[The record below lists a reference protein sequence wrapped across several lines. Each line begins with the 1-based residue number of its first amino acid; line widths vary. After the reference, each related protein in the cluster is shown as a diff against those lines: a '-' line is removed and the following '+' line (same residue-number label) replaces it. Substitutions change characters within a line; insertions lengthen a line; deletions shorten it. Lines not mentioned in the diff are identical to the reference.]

1 MNKKVRPEV
10 VTRQEQWDDYSCYL
24 LESILGELININKSI
39 CIVDVAK
46 EPKVEKKPKKSTRGD
61 TK

>member
-24 LESILGELININKSI
+24 LETNQYE
-39 CIVDVAK
+39 
-46 EPKVEKKPKKSTRGD
+46 
-61 TK
+61 

>member
-1 MNKKVRPEV
+1 MIILVIYLKLINMNKA
-10 VTRQEQWDDYSCYL
+10 
-24 LESILGELININKSI
+24 I

>member
-39 CIVDVAK
+39 CVVDSAK
-46 EPKVEKKPKKSTRGD
+46 EPKVEKKPRKSNRGD